1 MKTLS
6 KVIAVIMAAVMAF
19 GFSSFAFAEGESEP
33 ELKNLDTSAIN
44 GRLYAYK
51 GVETYFVVYPEPEDA
66 EYLFDIRDAEIT
78 VSKEGIIECHPEKVE
93 EYRYGSVI
101 ITGIKLGSTEVTVT
115 DPGSGLSCKVKVTVL
130 PSIIYKIRNFYMFI
144 DYIPY
149 YIFAR
154 LYGHIG

>member
-6 KVIAVIMAAVMAF
+6 KIISVIMAAVLVF
-19 GFSSFAFAEGESEP
+19 GFSSMAFAEGESEP

-66 EYLFDIRDAEIT
+66 EYLFDVRDAEIT

-93 EYRYGSVI
+93 EYRYGSVVL
-101 ITGIKLGSTEVTVT
+101 TGIKLGSTEVTVT
-115 DPGSGLSCKVKVTVL
+115 DPGSGISCTVKVIVL

-144 DYIPY
+144 DLLKIV
-149 YIFAR
+149 F
-154 LYGHIG
+154 

>member
-6 KVIAVIMAAVMAF
+6 KVLSLIMAAVLVF
-19 GFSSFAFAEGESEP
+19 GFSSMAFAEGESEA

-44 GRLYAYK
+44 GRLYVYK

-66 EYLFDIRDAEIT
+66 EYLFDVRDAEIT

-93 EYRYGSVI
+93 EYRYGSVVL
-101 ITGIKLGSTEVTVT
+101 TGIKLGSTEVTVT
-115 DPGSGLSCKVKVTVL
+115 DPGSGLSCTVKVIVL
-130 PSIIYKIRNFYMFI
+130 PSIIYKIRNIYMFI

-149 YIFAR
+149 YIFAW